1 MGLLETIMHPR
12 DLSKLSEG
20 QIETLAQ
27 EIRAFLIAN
36 VSQTGGHLGPNL
48 GVVELT
54 LAIHR
59 IFDSPR
65 DSIVFDTGHQ
75 SYVHKLLTGR
85 QDFSTLRQ
93 QGGLSGYPDRG
104 ESEHDIVESSHAS
117 SSLSWADG
125 IARAHQLKGENDRYV
140 VAVIGDGAL
149 TGGMTWEA
157 INNIAADKNRKVVI
171 VVNDNGRSYAPT
183 VGGVADYLASLRP
196 AIDQVRTHKK
206 YEASMDW
213 GKQRLQDGNATGR
226 FIYKSLHAAKKGV
239 KDWWAPQ
246 GLFDDLGM
254 KYIGPIDGHDEKA
267 METALTTARNY
278 NGPVIV
284 HAYTEKG
291 RGYAPARADVND
303 QFHAV
308 GVINPETGVSVE
320 AASGKSWTGVFGEE
334 ITKIA
339 EERED
344 IVAITGAMLLP
355 VGLANFAAKFPDRV
369 IDVGIAE
376 QHALTMAAGMAFG
389 GLHPVVAI
397 YATFLGRAFDQLLMD
412 VALHKAGVTIVLDR
426 AGVTGPDGASHHGM
440 WDLSMLQ
447 IVPGLHLAAPRDA
460 ERLREELRE
469 AVAIEDAPSVVRY
482 SKGKVGPEVAAL
494 ERLYDGVDVL
504 ARSEPEN
511 RADAENPKD
520 AGEPQTDVL
529 IVSVGAMSEMAL
541 DVARRIGHQ
550 GMTSTV
556 VDPRWVLPVPRSIVQ
571 LASRHRIVIVIEDGV
586 RAGGVG
592 SRIRQELRAAGID
605 TALNEVGLPV
615 EFLAHGTRGEVL
627 ERVGL
632 TAQRVAQD
640 VVEQVLGTKV
650 PFARPLPGQSA
661 PRTGQ
666 MPIL

>member
-1 MGLLETIMHPR
+1 MGLLDTIRHPR
-12 DLSKLSEG
+12 DLSKLNEG
-20 QIETLAQ
+20 QMVVLGQ
-27 EIRAFLIAN
+27 EIRDFLISN

-59 IFDSPR
+59 VFDSPR
-65 DSIVFDTGHQ
+65 DSVVFDTGHQ

-125 IARAHQLKGENDRYV
+125 IARAHQLKGENDRFV

-149 TGGMTWEA
+149 TGGRTWEA
-157 INNIAADKNRKVVI
+157 INNIAADKDRKVVI

-196 AIDQVRTHKK
+196 TIDQVRTHKK

-213 GKQRLQDGNATGR
+213 GKRRLQDGNAAGR
-226 FIYKSLHAAKKGV
+226 FIYKSLHAAKKGA

-254 KYIGPIDGHDEKA
+254 KYIGPVDGHDEKA
-267 METALTTARNY
+267 MEAALTTAKKY
-278 NGPVIV
+278 AGPVIV
-284 HAYTEKG
+284 HAFTEKG

-308 GVINPETGVSVE
+308 GVINPATGASVE
-320 AASGKSWTGVFGEE
+320 ASGGTSWTGVFGEE
-334 ITKIA
+334 ITSIA

-344 IVAITGAMLLP
+344 IVAVTGAMLLP
-355 VGLANFAAKFPDRV
+355 VGLAAFAEKFPDRV

-376 QHALTMAAGMAFG
+376 QHALTMAAGLAFG

-397 YATFLGRAFDQLLMD
+397 YATFLNRAFDQLLMD

-426 AGVTGPDGASHHGM
+426 AGVTGPDGPSHHGM
-440 WDLSMLQ
+440 WDMSMLQ

-469 AVAIEDAPSVVRY
+469 AVGISDAPSVVRY
-482 SKGKVGPEVAAL
+482 SKGRVGPEVVAL

-504 ARSEPEN
+504 ARSHHDMPG
-511 RADAENPKD
+511 
-520 AGEPQTDVL
+520 AGRDPQTDVL
-529 IVSVGAMSEMAL
+529 IVSVGAMSELCL
-541 DVARRIGHQ
+541 DVAQRIGHQ
-550 GMTSTV
+550 GISATV
-556 VDPRWVLPVPRSIVQ
+556 VDPRWVMPVPRSIVQ
-571 LASRHRIVIVIEDGV
+571 LASQHRIVIVVEDGV
-586 RAGGVG
+586 RVGGVG

-615 EFLAHGTRGEVL
+615 EFLQHGSRGEVL

-650 PFARPLPGQSA
+650 PFARPLPGQPA

-666 MPIL
+666 LPIL